1 MPRLARSEVRFPALG
16 QLLKSRRL
24 AFGATLEQVAVAI
37 GTSKSYIWELERGR
51 IEPGASN
58 LFRLAQV
65 LEIPLRELKPCFPWT
80 GK

>member
-1 MPRLARSEVRFPALG
+1 MSRLVRNEVRFPALG

-37 GTSKSYIWELERGR
+37 GTSKSYIWELEHGR
-51 IEPGASN
+51 IEPGAAN

-80 GK
+80 AK